1 MNEDN
6 EDNKDNEDMY
16 NLINK
21 LKNFISGL
29 NELADDYNISSND
42 VNDIYEILQS
52 ESMEIFHFV
61 ENEYTNNHDFFDLIK
76 YHQQIFNEIIQSIT
90 YEDICQI
97 IKKYVLEPSE
107 QNIKSLNYEI
117 TQNLIKININQIK
130 KVIYKTSPR
139 LLTKPEQVLIDLMF
153 EEEVSNNYLIKTIK
167 WLKNNKQ

>member
-1 MNEDN
+1 MN
-6 EDNKDNEDMY
+6 EDNKDNKETYVIID
-16 NLINK
+16 K
-21 LKNFISGL
+21 LKNFISEL
-29 NELADDYNISSND
+29 NELSDNYNLSMND
-42 VNDIYEILQS
+42 ANDIYDILQS
-52 ESMEIFHFV
+52 ESMEILHFV
-61 ENEYTNNHDFFDLIK
+61 ENEYKNNHDFFDLIK
-76 YHQQIFNEIIQSIT
+76 YHQEIFNQIIQSVT

-97 IKKYVLEPSE
+97 IRKYILEPSE

-130 KVIYKTSPR
+130 KVIYKTCPR